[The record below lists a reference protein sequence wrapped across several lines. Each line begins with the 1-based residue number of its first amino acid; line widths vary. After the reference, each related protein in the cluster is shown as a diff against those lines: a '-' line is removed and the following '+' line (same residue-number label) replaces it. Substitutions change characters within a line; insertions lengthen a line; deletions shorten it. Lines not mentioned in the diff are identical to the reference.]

1 METYTEGIQASAN
14 TKRQHIIKEEQGK
27 MSWIWI
33 MIMTLKK
40 NGENKLRHFNVA
52 DAWLMQTTSAIII

>member
-40 NGENKLRHFNVA
+40 MEKINY
-52 DAWLMQTTSAIII
+52 DTSMLQMPD